1 MQPSTRRFWS
11 TLCFHLLTSFMEMLI
26 SFSSRTVAP
35 AHSAKTTSKWFAD
48 HDYTCL
54 INQPT
59 CLTWTLYGIYEIFSR
74 EMRNIF
80 QQTLNSVCLSLLNI
94 VSFYHSVKCS
104 VDLYIYHLLIVISV
118 FLYTFCW
125 LIYLSFNALI
135 VLSIN
140 LSLFCLPIYWSF
152 CQFTCTI
159 WSFCQFTI
167 SVYPF
172 ICGLLCAV
180 ILLLSMHH

>member
-1 MQPSTRRFWS
+1 MLPSADK
-11 TLCFHLLTSFMEMLI
+11 LYGDAD

-35 AHSAKTTSKWFAD
+35 AHSAKTTQVVCWPWYYCAW
-48 HDYTCL
+48 
-54 INQPT
+54 
-59 CLTWTLYGIYEIFSR
+59 LTSQHAWPEPYMES
-74 EMRNIF
+74 MRYFQEKDENIF

-180 ILLLSMHH
+180 ILPVYASLVLS